1 MAQTL
6 KVRLEDGEKA
16 KQFLMQKGWLDT
28 TKVVGRTAQRYLIFA
43 LNSNFKANILEK
55 QFPGSK
61 IESKTLPVLP
71 EKTGDLKQTL
81 SKVIPR
87 EYVDDVIRSFDTI
100 GDIAILQIP
109 PKLEKFK
116 LQIAHALKRTQPS
129 IKVVA
134 RKIGKV
140 GSKNEL
146 YRLTKLEILT
156 GEQRFTTTHKEH
168 GVTMK
173 IDVDNAYFS
182 PKSSNERLRVA
193 KLTKPEENVLV
204 MFAGVGPSALVISE
218 FQPNCR
224 IWAVEINPIA
234 VELLKENVRLNRA
247 GNITVI
253 KGDVLREVPKLG
265 ILFDRIVMPYPERNW
280 EFLNLAIENTA
291 PQGVIHFYAFA
302 KEDELKETIEKIEDA
317 AKDIGK
323 SIEILDWTKAGSYA
337 PKTWRYVFDIRVI

>member
-71 EKTGDLKQTL
+71 EKIGDLKQTL
-81 SKVIPR
+81 SKVIPK
-87 EYVDDVIRSFDTI
+87 EYVDDVISSFDTV

-173 IDVDNAYFS
+173 IDLDNAYFS

-234 VELLKENVRLNRA
+234 VELLKE
-247 GNITVI
+247 
-253 KGDVLREVPKLG
+253 
-265 ILFDRIVMPYPERNW
+265 IVMPYPERNW

>member
-1 MAQTL
+1 MGQTL
-6 KVRLEDGEKA
+6 KVRIEDGEKA
-16 KQFLMQKGWLDT
+16 KQFLQQKGWLDT
-28 TKVVGRTAQRYLIFA
+28 TKLVGRTAQRYLIFG
-43 LNSNFKANILEK
+43 LNDGFKASILEK

-61 IESKTLPVLP
+61 IESKALPAPPKKL
-71 EKTGDLKQTL
+71 GDLKQTL
-81 SKVIPR
+81 NAVVPKQ
-87 EYVDDVIRSFDTI
+87 YVDDIIKSYDTI

-109 PKLEKFK
+109 PKLENFK
-116 LQIAHALKRTQPS
+116 LQIAHALKRTQLS

-140 GSKNEL
+140 GSKDEL

-156 GEQRFTTTHKEH
+156 GEQRLTTTHKEH
-168 GVTMK
+168 GITMK
-173 IDVDNAYFS
+173 IDLDNVYFS

-204 MFAGVGPSALVISE
+204 MFAGVGPSALIISE
-218 FQPNCR
+218 FQPNCH

-234 VELLKENVRLNRA
+234 IELMKENVRLNRA

-253 KGDVLREVPKLG
+253 KGDVLKEVPKLG
-265 ILFDRIVMPYPERNW
+265 ILFDRIVMPFPERNW
-280 EFLNLAIENTA
+280 DFLNLAIETTA

-302 KEDELKETIEKIEDA
+302 REDKVKETIKKIEDA

-337 PKTWRYVFDIRVI
+337 PHMWRYVFDIRVL

>member
-16 KQFLMQKGWLDT
+16 KQFLMKKGWLDT
-28 TKVVGRTAQRYLIFA
+28 AKVVGHTAQRYLIFA

-100 GDIAILQIP
+100 GHIAILQIP

-156 GEQRFTTTHKEH
+156 GEQRFTTVHKEH

-173 IDVDNAYFS
+173 IDLDNAYFS
-182 PKSSNERLRVA
+182 PKSS
-193 KLTKPEENVLV
+193 
-204 MFAGVGPSALVISE
+204 
-218 FQPNCR
+218 
-224 IWAVEINPIA
+224 
-234 VELLKENVRLNRA
+234 ELLKENVRLNRA

-253 KGDVLREVPKLG
+253 SGDVLKEVPKLG

>member
-71 EKTGDLKQTL
+71 EKIGDLKQTL
-81 SKVIPR
+81 SKVIPK
-87 EYVDDVIRSFDTI
+87 EYVDDVISSFDTV

-109 PKLEKFK
+109 
-116 LQIAHALKRTQPS
+116 HALKRTQPS

-173 IDVDNAYFS
+173 IDLDNAYFS

-265 ILFDRIVMPYPERNW
+265 ILFDRIVMPYPE
-280 EFLNLAIENTA
+280 
-291 PQGVIHFYAFA
+291 
-302 KEDELKETIEKIEDA
+302 
-317 AKDIGK
+317 
-323 SIEILDWTKAGSYA
+323 
-337 PKTWRYVFDIRVI
+337 

>member
-1 MAQTL
+1 
-6 KVRLEDGEKA
+6 
-16 KQFLMQKGWLDT
+16 
-28 TKVVGRTAQRYLIFA
+28 
-43 LNSNFKANILEK
+43 
-55 QFPGSK
+55 
-61 IESKTLPVLP
+61 
-71 EKTGDLKQTL
+71 
-81 SKVIPR
+81 
-87 EYVDDVIRSFDTI
+87 
-100 GDIAILQIP
+100 
-109 PKLEKFK
+109 
-116 LQIAHALKRTQPS
+116 
-129 IKVVA
+129 
-134 RKIGKV
+134 
-140 GSKNEL
+140 
-146 YRLTKLEILT
+146 
-156 GEQRFTTTHKEH
+156 
-168 GVTMK
+168 
-173 IDVDNAYFS
+173 
-182 PKSSNERLRVA
+182 
-193 KLTKPEENVLV
+193 

-302 KEDELKETIEKIEDA
+302 KEDELKETIKKIEDA